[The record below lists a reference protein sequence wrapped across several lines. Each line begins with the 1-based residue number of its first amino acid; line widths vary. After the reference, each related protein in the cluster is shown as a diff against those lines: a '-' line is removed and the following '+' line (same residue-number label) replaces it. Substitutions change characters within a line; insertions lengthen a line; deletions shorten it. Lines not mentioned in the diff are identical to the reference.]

1 MTKSGYFLLC
11 YQTECHNIGDVLAKQ
26 VRTFKLYTLFK
37 ESMMNENEDSYLIN
51 TGVEIKDTN
60 FGYTLSLIGGKW
72 KMMILYWLFTYPPAI
87 RFNELK
93 RYLGSISFK
102 TLSTTLKE
110 LEKDGLIH
118 REEYPQIPPKV
129 EYSLTARGQS
139 LMPVLRAMC
148 EWGRKHKETE

>member
-1 MTKSGYFLLC
+1 
-11 YQTECHNIGDVLAKQ
+11 
-26 VRTFKLYTLFK
+26 
-37 ESMMNENEDSYLIN
+37 MNENEDSYLID

-60 FGYTLSLIGGKW
+60 FGYTLSLIGGKWKMENGKWKMENGKW

-102 TLSTTLKE
+102 TLSITLKE
-110 LEKDGLIH
+110 LEKDGLVH

>member
-1 MTKSGYFLLC
+1 
-11 YQTECHNIGDVLAKQ
+11 
-26 VRTFKLYTLFK
+26 
-37 ESMMNENEDSYLIN
+37 MNENEDSYLID

-60 FGYTLSLIGGKW
+60 FGYTLSLIGGKWKMENGKWKMENGKWKMENGKW

-102 TLSTTLKE
+102 TLSITLKE
-110 LEKDGLIH
+110 LEKDGLVH

>member
-1 MTKSGYFLLC
+1 
-11 YQTECHNIGDVLAKQ
+11 
-26 VRTFKLYTLFK
+26 
-37 ESMMNENEDSYLIN
+37 MNENEDSYLID

-60 FGYTLSLIGGKW
+60 FGYTLSLIGGKWKMENGKWKMENGKW

-110 LEKDGLIH
+110 LEKDGLVH